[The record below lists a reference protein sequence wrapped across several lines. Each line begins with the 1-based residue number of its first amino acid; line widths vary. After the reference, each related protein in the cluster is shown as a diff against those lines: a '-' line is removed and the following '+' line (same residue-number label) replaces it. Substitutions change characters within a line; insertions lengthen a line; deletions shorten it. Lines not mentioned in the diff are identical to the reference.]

1 MIDNLSFPRDWS
13 TCLVSD
19 AGEAIVGQQRTPD
32 AASGPDI
39 RPYLRVA
46 NVFDDR
52 LDLEELSTMSFAPEA
67 RLRYRLQAGDVLLCE
82 GQSRELVGRCA
93 MFNGEVEELYFQN
106 HVIRFRPH
114 KEVHPDFA
122 LLVFRAYQYGGVF
135 GALARGTTNIVNL
148 GLKRFRNLPFP
159 VPPLEVQREIAER
172 AREAQDLVDL
182 TTDALQ
188 KAVPIISDLP
198 RKVRDR
204 IILGETRLDP
214 DANTELVE
222 GEWRKASEVVDARA
236 PIVYGI
242 LQPGPD
248 VTDEDGV
255 PYIRGQDLR
264 EGEILEDQLRRTSP
278 EIAQKYER
286 SALRPGDVLLGII
299 RHTRVA
305 IVPQELDGAQ
315 ITQGTARLRPADA
328 IDSSFLAHWLASGAA
343 QSWLR
348 GRMRG
353 INMPGLNLADVRQ
366 LPVPLFSAEKQR
378 ELVALL
384 DDAISEMDLLREKVE
399 TGLERSAAIERAL
412 ISSLAY
418 GTLAEEISRKHAG
431 TRTSADLVSTLRAK
445 GDNRSRESRKK
456 AVAVKKRASARAKV
470 KAPPSRERLID
481 ALRAAGA
488 RATPEELYASL
499 ALTEEDVDE
508 FYFLLRDLEKNGL
521 VQVHRPDDTA
531 VFLEVSS

>member
-1 MIDNLSFPRDWS
+1 MIDNLNFPKGWS
-13 TCLVSD
+13 TCLVSE
-19 AGEAIVGQQRTPD
+19 AGEAIMGQQRTPA
-32 AASGPDI
+32 AASGPDN

-46 NVFDDR
+46 NIFDDR
-52 LDLEELSTMSFAPEA
+52 LDLEELSTMSFLPEA

-93 MFNGEVEELYFQN
+93 LFNGEVEELYFQN
-106 HVIRFRPH
+106 HVIRFRPY
-114 KEVHPDFA
+114 EEILPDFA
-122 LLVFRAYQYGGVF
+122 LLVFRAYQYSGVF
-135 GALARGTTNIVNL
+135 SALARGTTNIVNL
-148 GLKRFRNLPFP
+148 GLKRFRDLPFP

-172 AREAQDLVDL
+172 AREVQDLVDL
-182 TTDALQ
+182 TADALR
-188 KAVPIISDLP
+188 KASPIVSDLP

-204 IILGETRLDP
+204 IILGDTRLDP
-214 DANTELVE
+214 DATTELVD
-222 GEWRKASEVVDARA
+222 GEWRKASDVVDASA

-248 VTDEDGV
+248 IADEDGV

-315 ITQGTARLRPADA
+315 ITQGTARLRPGAE

-343 QSWLR
+343 QAWLR

-366 LPVPLFSAEKQR
+366 LPVPLFSIEKQR
-378 ELVALL
+378 ELVTLL
-384 DDAISEMDLLREKVE
+384 DDAISELDLLQGK
-399 TGLERSAAIERAL
+399 LEIGFNRSTRIERAL

-418 GTLAEEISRKHAG
+418 GTLAEEISREQTG
-431 TRTSADLVSTLRAK
+431 TRTSADLVSSLRAK
-445 GDNRSRESRKK
+445 GANAPRESRKK
-456 AVAVKKRASARAKV
+456 AVAAKKRTSTRASV
-470 KAPPSRERLID
+470 KMPPSRDRLIE
-481 ALRAAGA
+481 ALRAAGT

-499 ALTEEDVDE
+499 ALTEEDIDE
-508 FYFLLRDLEKNGL
+508 FYFLLRDLETNGL
-521 VQVHRPDDTA
+521 VQVHRPNDTA

>member
-1 MIDNLSFPRDWS
+1 MIENLNFPEAWS
-13 TCLVSD
+13 TCLVSE
-19 AGEAIVGQQRTPD
+19 AGEAIAGQQRTP
-32 AASGPDI
+32 AAANGPDV

-52 LDLEELSTMSFAPEA
+52 LDLEDLATMSFSPEA
-67 RLRYRLQAGDVLLCE
+67 RLRYKLQAGDVLLCE
-82 GQSRELVGRCA
+82 GQSRELVGRSA
-93 MFNGEVEELYFQN
+93 LYNGEVEELYFQN
-106 HVIRFRPH
+106 HIIRFRPR
-114 KEVHPDFA
+114 EEINPNFA
-122 LLVFRAYQYGGVF
+122 LLVFRAYQHSGVF
-135 GALARGTTNIVNL
+135 SALARGTTNIVNL

-159 VPPLEVQREIAER
+159 VPPFEVQREIVER
-172 AREAQDLVDL
+172 AREGQDLVDL

-188 KAVPIISDLP
+188 KAMPIVSDLP

-204 IILGETRLDP
+204 IILGDTHVDLESP
-214 DANTELVE
+214 SELAG
-222 GEWRKASEVVDARA
+222 GEWRKASEVVDAHA

-242 LQPGPD
+242 HQPGPD
-248 VTDEDGV
+248 IDDEHGV

-278 EIAQKYER
+278 EIARKYER

-305 IVPQELDGAQ
+305 IVPQELDGAH
-315 ITQGTARLRPADA
+315 ITQGTARLRPGAE
-328 IDSSFLAHWLASGAA
+328 IDSSFLAHWLASGTA
-343 QSWLR
+343 QTWLR

-378 ELVALL
+378 ELVSLL
-384 DDAISEMDLLREKVE
+384 DDAISELDLLREKVE
-399 TGLERSAAIERAL
+399 SGLKRSAAIERAL
-412 ISSLAY
+412 ISSFAY
-418 GTLAEEISRKHAG
+418 GSLAQEISSERTGA
-431 TRTSADLVSTLRAK
+431 RTSVDLVSSLRAQVRQAPR
-445 GDNRSRESRKK
+445 GNRKK
-456 AVAVKKRASARAKV
+456 EVAAKKRVSARTAK
-470 KAPPSRERLID
+470 ASPSRDRLIE
-481 ALRAAGA
+481 ALRAAGT

-499 ALTEEDVDE
+499 ALTEEDADE
-508 FYFLLRDLEKNGL
+508 FYFLLRDLERNGL

>member
-1 MIDNLSFPRDWS
+1 MIDHLNFPQGWS
-13 TCLVSD
+13 TCLVGE
-19 AGEAIVGQQRTPD
+19 AGEAIVGQQRTP
-32 AASGPDI
+32 AAANGPDN

-46 NVFDDR
+46 NVFDDC
-52 LDLEELSTMSFAPEA
+52 LDLEELATMSFSPEA

-93 MFNGEVEELYFQN
+93 LFNGEVEELYFQN

-114 KEVHPDFA
+114 EEIHPDFA
-122 LLVFRAYQYGGVF
+122 LLVFRAYQYSGIF
-135 GALARGTTNIVNL
+135 SALARGTTNIVNL
-148 GLKRFRNLPFP
+148 GLKRFRGLPFP
-159 VPPLEVQREIAER
+159 VPPLEVQREISER
-172 AREAQDLVDL
+172 SRQVQDLLDL

-188 KAVPIISDLP
+188 KTSPMVSDLP
-198 RKVRDR
+198 QKVRDR
-204 IILGETRLDP
+204 IILGDTCLDLDTTP
-214 DANTELVE
+214 ELNE
-222 GEWRKASEVVDARA
+222 GEWRKASEVVGESS

-248 VTDEDGV
+248 ISGEDGV

-264 EGEILEDQLRRTSP
+264 EGEILEQQLRRTSP

-315 ITQGTARLRPADA
+315 ITQGTARLRPAA
-328 IDSSFLAHWLASGAA
+328 EIDSSFLAHWLASGAA
-343 QSWLR
+343 QAWLR

-366 LPVPLFSAEKQR
+366 LPVPLFSVEKQR
-378 ELVALL
+378 ELVTLL
-384 DDAISEMDLLREKVE
+384 DDAIAELDLLREKIE
-399 TGLERSAAIERAL
+399 TGLNRSNMIERAL
-412 ISSLAY
+412 IVSLAY
-418 GTLAEEISRKHAG
+418 GALAEEISREQPG
-431 TRTSADLVSTLRAK
+431 RGTSANLVSSLRAK
-445 GDNRSRESRKK
+445 AGNESRESRKK
-456 AVAVKKRASARAKV
+456 AVVAKKRTPAKANIKV
-470 KAPPSRERLID
+470 TPSRDRLIE
-481 ALRAAGA
+481 ALRAAGT

-499 ALTEEDVDE
+499 ALTEQDIDE
-508 FYFLLRDLEKNGL
+508 FYSLLRELETNGL
-521 VQVHRPDDTA
+521 VQVHRPDDTS